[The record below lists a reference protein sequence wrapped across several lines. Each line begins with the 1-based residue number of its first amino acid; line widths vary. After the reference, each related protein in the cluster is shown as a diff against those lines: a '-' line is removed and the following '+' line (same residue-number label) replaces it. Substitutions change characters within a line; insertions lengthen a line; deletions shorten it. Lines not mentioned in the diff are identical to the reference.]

1 MNLLHHLASGQVPPS
16 GMNTQQKPASSS
28 SKCWAHQHRSGSVEN
43 YVGGTNRGTD
53 WREMW
58 AAKGSEWGVWKS
70 CPQPTRKSRGVV
82 NSASVVQRRIVMYL
96 IGHRKL
102 LLHLYAD
109 ALSSANSVSC
119 RIWGKVEVWGQLL
132 PAPTYVEPPLHLQFI
147 FFTSEI
153 TTKYDKE
160 QFNTTCLLSFYQR
173 IMPSHDERSSC

>member
-1 MNLLHHLASGQVPPS
+1 MCNKCCYLFYCSSYIILFYCTWNASLVIR
-16 GMNTQQKPASSS
+16 T
-28 SKCWAHQHRSGSVEN
+28 N
-43 YVGGTNRGTD
+43 YIC
-53 WREMW
+53 
-58 AAKGSEWGVWKS
+58 SEWGVWKS